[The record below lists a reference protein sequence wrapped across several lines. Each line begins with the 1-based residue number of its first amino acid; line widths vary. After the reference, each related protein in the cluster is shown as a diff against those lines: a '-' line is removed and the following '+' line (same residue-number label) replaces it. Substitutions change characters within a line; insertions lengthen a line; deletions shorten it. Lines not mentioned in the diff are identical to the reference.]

1 MEFTDNNMGFLR
13 KVGRKVKRG
22 MNKLFGSKFGKII
35 GGIGLAMM
43 FYTGASAMFGNTK
56 WFQAMKTNISKMNPF
71 AAKDV
76 TTAVGTVTET
86 ATAVEAGAGTAAA
99 IDGSA
104 AIAGETVTSAGT
116 ISAKEAIKND
126 ALAGLKSSTQVGL
139 EAGIEGS
146 KSFSYQGL
154 NESAFADLNPAQK
167 LAKVGV
173 ETVDFLKPSGDII
186 PDVTKG
192 TLTGLTLNALQ
203 GEQEMNTGGFGQ
215 VAQRAPDAAPVDAY
229 MSKINTDMPNLQAT
243 NFQQLSQNLMFGTL
257 SPQFITQYG

>member
-1 MEFTDNNMGFLR
+1 MGFLR
-13 KVGRKVKRG
+13 KIGKKVKRG

-71 AAKDV
+71 AAK
-76 TTAVGTVTET
+76 
-86 ATAVEAGAGTAAA
+86 
-99 IDGSA
+99 
-104 AIAGETVTSAGT
+104 
-116 ISAKEAIKND
+116 EAIKND
-126 ALAGLKSSTQVGL
+126 ALSGLKSSTQVGL

-257 SPQFITQYG
+257 SPQFITQFG

>member
-1 MEFTDNNMGFLR
+1 MGFLR

-71 AAKDV
+71 
-76 TTAVGTVTET
+76 
-86 ATAVEAGAGTAAA
+86 
-99 IDGSA
+99 
-104 AIAGETVTSAGT
+104 
-116 ISAKEAIKND
+116 EAIKND

-203 GEQEMNTGGFGQ
+203 GEQEINTGGFGQ

-257 SPQFITQYG
+257 SPQFITQFG

>member
-1 MEFTDNNMGFLR
+1 MGFLR
-13 KVGRKVKRG
+13 KIGKKVKRG

-43 FYTGASAMFGNTK
+43 FWGGANAMFGNTK
-56 WFQAMKTNISKMNPF
+56 WFQGMKTNIGKLNPF
-71 AAKDV
+71 AKGDV
-76 TTAVGTVTET
+76 TGAVSEVTLQPTGFEKTLADAGAGVAGKSSTVALEPNKFEKFLSGDLSKVEALDTAKFSNLNSIDKVAKLG
-86 ATAVEAGAGTAAA
+86 VEAGKGAYTVGEAAG
-99 IDGSA
+99 S
-104 AIAGETVTSAGT
+104 
-116 ISAKEAIKND
+116 
-126 ALAGLKSSTQVGL
+126 
-139 EAGIEGS
+139 
-146 KSFSYQGL
+146 
-154 NESAFADLNPAQK
+154 
-167 LAKVGV
+167 
-173 ETVDFLKPSGDII
+173 FLKPSGDII

-257 SPQFITQYG
+257 SPQFITQFG

>member
-43 FYTGASAMFGNTK
+43 FYTGASAMFGNTE

-173 ETVDFLKPSGDII
+173 ETVDF
-186 PDVTKG
+186 
-192 TLTGLTLNALQ
+192 
-203 GEQEMNTGGFGQ
+203 GQ

-257 SPQFITQYG
+257 SPQFITQFG